1 MNARFRERCA
11 ALWHARFFSAGDF
24 VLRALFLIAVFLIV
38 HLAGLR
44 EYTAFLSG
52 TPAHPGMSWQWVAF
66 LGTLYLLLYF
76 AFILLVPVLLLAA
89 AILFL
94 TRRSGS

>member
-1 MNARFRERCA
+1 
-11 ALWHARFFSAGDF
+11 
-24 VLRALFLIAVFLIV
+24 
-38 HLAGLR
+38 
-44 EYTAFLSG
+44 
-52 TPAHPGMSWQWVAF
+52 MSWQWVAF